1 MTKTNH
7 GVNRRQILTRGA
19 LAAGAT
25 ALAAPPVL
33 AQEQITWR
41 MQSHWTPGIEYFDSI
56 YAEFGR
62 WITEAT
68 DGEIQIEALQ
78 ANTVTP
84 TNEILGALRR
94 GLLDA
99 AFIFPGY
106 WIGRIP
112 AAGHLNGNLATW
124 ENHEEM
130 QMFFYDMGA
139 LEIIR
144 AAYGQFGIYQAG
156 PISFA
161 GLAVYSKKPIE
172 KAEDF
177 SGFKI
182 RSTGTPGRV
191 FEKMGATPV
200 FIPGG
205 ELYQSLQTGVVDGAH
220 WGCVSTGWGMNLQEV
235 TDYIVTPD
243 FLSHSNGE
251 FIVGQE
257 QWNKLGEDHKR
268 IIHSAVRAMSAKA
281 SAHFRF
287 ADFTCMDTFTG
298 EMNKNISRVSDD
310 VMSQLRAKS
319 LEVVDEYSAEDPE
332 YCGKLGDM
340 MHEFMRLTG
349 KV

>member
-1 MTKTNH
+1 MTKTSI
-7 GVNRRQILTRGA
+7 NRRQILSGGA

-25 ALAAPPVL
+25 VLAAPPVL
-33 AQEQITWR
+33 AQEQIKWR
-41 MQSHWTPGIEYFDSI
+41 MQSHWTPGVEYFDSI

-62 WITEAT
+62 WITEGT

-78 ANTVTP
+78 ANTVAP
-84 TNEILGALRR
+84 TNEVLGALRR

-130 QMFFYDMGA
+130 QFFFYDMGA
-139 LEIIR
+139 LDIIR
-144 AAYGQFGIYQAG
+144 EAYGKFGIYQAG

-161 GLAVYSKKPIE
+161 GLAVFSKKPIE
-172 KAEDF
+172 TAEDF
-177 SGFKI
+177 KGFKI

-251 FIVGQE
+251 FIVGQA
-257 QWNKLGEDHKR
+257 QWDKLGEDHKR
-268 IIHSAVRAMSAKA
+268 IIHDAVRAMSAKA
-281 SAHFRF
+281 SAHFRYR
-287 ADFTCMDTFTG
+287 DFICMDEFTG
-298 EMNKNISRVSDD
+298 KMGKNISRVSDD
-310 VMSQLRAKS
+310 VMAQLRQHS
-319 LEVVDEYSAEDPE
+319 LAVVDEYSKEDPE
-332 YCGKLGDM
+332 YCGKIGDL